1 MDAFSLALA
10 YGTLN
15 LDNKKEIIIS
25 IMVGIFHFFMPL
37 LGYKVGK
44 IILNIININPIIIA
58 GIIFIILGI
67 EMLLSLLKEEK
78 ATLITNLFSIMLFSL
93 TVSIDSF
100 SIGIGLNAISNN
112 ILLCSLIFSIVS
124 FLFTLFGLK
133 LGKTLSQF
141 GIDLTRKSKSW
152 KIRSSY
158 WKKKRNRKN
167 YTNIIKENK
176 K

>member
-1 MDAFSLALA
+1 MTLIVITLLAISLSMDAFSLALA

-15 LDNKKEIIIS
+15 LDNRKEIIIS

-44 IILNIININPIIIA
+44 IILKIINIDPIIIA

-78 ATLITNLFSIMLFSL
+78 TTLITNLFSIMLFSL

-112 ILLCSLIFSIVS
+112 IFLCSIIFSIVS

-133 LGKTLSQF
+133 LGKNLSTKFGNVTVLIGAIILIMF
-141 GIDLTRKSKSW
+141 GI
-152 KIRSSY
+152 
-158 WKKKRNRKN
+158 N
-167 YTNIIKENK
+167 YLS
-176 K
+176 

>member
-1 MDAFSLALA
+1 MTLIVITLLAISLSMDAFSLALA

-15 LDNKKEIIIS
+15 LDNRKEIITS

-44 IILNIININPIIIA
+44 IILKIINIDPIIIA

-112 ILLCSLIFSIVS
+112 IFLCSIIFSIVS

-133 LGKTLSQF
+133 LGKNLSTKFGNITVLIGAIILIMF
-141 GIDLTRKSKSW
+141 GI
-152 KIRSSY
+152 
-158 WKKKRNRKN
+158 N
-167 YTNIIKENK
+167 YLS
-176 K
+176 